1 VANTYTLIQSYTLA
15 SDTANGV
22 TFSNIPNTYTH
33 LIINMSGRGTRSTYN
48 SDDVRITINGST
60 GSYSN
65 IRLYGT
71 NNTSSADGG
80 AGSGQTYLGVVAG
93 GTATANVFGNGEWFF
108 PNYLS
113 STLKNAY
120 ANSGSVESSNGALYQ
135 MGIGSLSAPT
145 SITGAITSIKLEG
158 YGSVSNNGTLTAGST
173 IYLYGLKST

>member
-1 VANTYTLIQSYTLA
+1 MANTYTLIQGYTLA
-15 SDTANGV
+15 SDASSGV

-71 NNTSSADGG
+71 NNSSSADGG
-80 AGSGQTYLGVVAG
+80 TSSGQTYLGVVAG
-93 GTATANVFGNGEWFF
+93 GTATSNVFGNGEWFF

-113 STLKNAY
+113 ATLKNAY
-120 ANSGSVESSNGALYQ
+120 ANAGSIDSNNGALYQ
-135 MGIGSLSAPT
+135 MGLGSLSAPT
-145 SITGAITSIKLEG
+145 SVTGAITSIKLEG
-158 YGSVSNNGTLTAGST
+158 YDATTGGLLKAGST

>member
-1 VANTYTLIQSYTLA
+1 MANTYTLIQGYTLA
-15 SDTANGV
+15 SDTSSGV

-48 SDDVRITINGST
+48 SDDIKVTINGST

-80 AGSGQTYLGVVAG
+80 PGTGQNYLGVIAAAQ
-93 GTATANVFGNGEWFF
+93 ATANVFGNGEWFF
-108 PNYLS
+108 PNYTS

-120 ANSGSVESSNGALYQ
+120 ANSGSVDSNNGALYQ
-135 MGIGSLSAPT
+135 MGLGSLSAPT
-145 SITGAITSIKLEG
+145 NITGAITSIKLEG
-158 YGSVSNNGTLTAGST
+158 YDATTGGLLKAGST